1 MNFIVMTYFLY
12 LATSVAMTIWVAKTL
27 SKHGQP
33 FLLDVFSGN
42 RELAN
47 SVNQLLVVGFY
58 LMNLGYVSLALQT
71 STPVNS
77 TQVSIEVLSG
87 KIGSVLLVLGCMHFF
102 NLFVF
107 TRIRSSAN
115 NKPPVMPDGFT
126 ELGA

>member
-12 LATSVAMTIWVAKTL
+12 LGISVAMTVWVAKTL
-27 SKHGQP
+27 SRHGQP

-58 LMNLGYVSLALQT
+58 LINLGYINLALQT
-71 STPVNS
+71 NTPVNS

-87 KIGSVLLVLGCMHFF
+87 KIGSVLLVLGAMHFF

-107 TRIRSSAN
+107 SKIRSGAN

-126 ELGA
+126 EFGA